1 MLIFQYRQFHTP
13 ILVVVHFDDGTCMQ
27 SGISAAETCYLNVAE
42 VREKK
47 SFLKVL
53 GIGA

>member
-1 MLIFQYRQFHTP
+1 MLIFLYRQFHTP

-47 SFLKVL
+47 SLLKVL
-53 GIGA
+53 GIGG

>member
-1 MLIFQYRQFHTP
+1 LLIFQYRQFHTP
-13 ILVVVHFDDGTCMQ
+13 LLPVVLFDDGTCMR
-27 SGISAAETCYLNVAE
+27 SGISAAETCYLNAAE

-47 SFLKVL
+47 SLLKVL

>member
-13 ILVVVHFDDGTCMQ
+13 ILLVVLFDDGTCMQ
-27 SGISAAETCYLNVAE
+27 SGISAAETYYLNAAE
-42 VREKK
+42 VRDKK
-47 SFLKVL
+47 NLLKVL